1 MTLFSQDISASA
13 SEELIHWD
21 LFKMLIIKSVASY
34 GIIRPQC
41 VEVSGLVQD
50 CSISIVDALELLQ
63 FCSQP
68 SIYTSYLWKEHYLIK
83 LRSYWTM
90 SETVWEHRRH
100 LSSLANTLHS
110 MTQHIERKW
119 VSCHLL
125 CGKRLGA
132 GNETCNTFVFLA
144 LVEPSKSYC
153 VEVYRNTWGIYGW
166 VRARKT

>member
-1 MTLFSQDISASA
+1 MRFANDFHSWLRHSWKLLANRLTRDPKIV
-13 SEELIHWD
+13 IHGNSC
-21 LFKMLIIKSVASY
+21 IILY
-34 GIIRPQC
+34 
-41 VEVSGLVQD
+41 
-50 CSISIVDALELLQ
+50 ISIVDALELLQ